1 MEVESVKNIIVIG
14 ASAGGISAVARLVAT
29 FKEELDAAIFV
40 VIHLSRQS
48 KSDVILNFIQKETS
62 MTCKLAEDGEVIQ
75 NRTIYMAPADNHL
88 MVERDYIRV
97 RKGAYEN
104 HWRPAIDVLFRS
116 AALAYNSCVT
126 GIILTG
132 LLDDGTSG
140 MRAIKRSGGK
150 CIIQNPAEAEF
161 SDMPQNVLR
170 NIDVD
175 YSVSIGEMIYILLD
189 LYTQRECLPTT
200 VPDDVRLEATIALRM
215 TSSVDDVMKLGD
227 LSPFTCPDC
236 GGILSKITEGN
247 AVRYRCYTGHA
258 YTEKTLE
265 MEQMKSMEESL
276 WVAIRILEER
286 KNLLNTMASGKSR
299 SQDIGIHIDRLKSLM
314 LEINK
319 NIELN

>member
-1 MEVESVKNIIVIG
+1 MEDEPVKNIIVIG

-29 FKEELDAAIFV
+29 FKKEIDAAIFV

-48 KSDVILNFIQKETS
+48 NSDVILNYIQKQTS
-62 MTCKLAEDGEVIQ
+62 LKCQIAADGALIQ
-75 NRTIYMAPADNHL
+75 NRTIYLAPSDYHL
-88 MVERDYIRV
+88 MVERDYVRV

-116 AALAYNSCVT
+116 AALAYNSCAT

-161 SDMPQNVLR
+161 PDMPQNVLQ
-170 NIDVD
+170 NVDVD
-175 YSVSIGEMIYILLD
+175 YSVSIEEIIYILID
-189 LYTQRECLPTT
+189 LHTQQECVPTV
-200 VPDDVRLEATIALRM
+200 VPDDVKLEASIALRM
-215 TSSVDDVMKLGD
+215 TSDVDDIIKLGD

-236 GGILSKITEGN
+236 GGILSKITDGK

-265 MEQMKSMEESL
+265 LEQIKSMEESL
-276 WVAIRILEER
+276 WVAIRVLEER

-299 SQDIGIHIDRLKSLM
+299 SKDIGMHIDRLKTLL
-314 LEINK
+314 LEIGK
-319 NIELN
+319 NMEIN